1 MKKEEVF
8 REQIIQGFVDN
19 VQFGYDSKWSVP
31 ESGVGGGS
39 RFWGMFLLC
48 VCQIVFI
55 HWISFPFPRCKD
67 SGMVL

>member
-31 ESGVGGGS
+31 ESGVGGVEVLGYVLA
-39 RFWGMFLLC
+39 MC
-48 VCQIVFI
+48 VPDSF
-55 HWISFPFPRCKD
+55 HSLDLFPFPQ
-67 SGMVL
+67 M

>member
-31 ESGVGGGS
+31 ESGVGGG
-39 RFWGMFLLC
+39 RGFG
-48 VCQIVFI
+48 VCSCYVCA
-55 HWISFPFPRCKD
+55 R
-67 SGMVL
+67 